1 MQKMYTESS
10 AKNEKIVNVMEQYRP
25 TSSIN
30 FSDIVEDGTIYSNH
44 SLAIDTAEISGR
56 VSTWGNDQSTIEPE
70 IDPNAVSVD
79 DILGNSIVQ
88 EIRHMSQSRQPT
100 LSTSIRNRHSSSQFR
115 LRSDDISCI
124 SAEFRPAEEVHIPI
138 KTF

>member
-1 MQKMYTESS
+1 MYTASS
-10 AKNEKIVNVMEQYRP
+10 AKNEKIINVLEQFRP

-44 SLAIDTAEISGR
+44 SQTIDPVEISGR
-56 VSTWGNDQSTIEPE
+56 LTTWENDQSTMEPE
-70 IDPNAVSVD
+70 IDPNTVSVD

-100 LSTSIRNRHSSSQFR
+100 LSTSIRNRHSTSQFR
-115 LRSDDISCI
+115 LHSDDISCI
-124 SAEFRPAEEVHIPI
+124 SADFRPADEVYTRIYL
-138 KTF
+138 